1 NPARILTMSDQI
13 HGKSAKGLHLW
24 ALLTLAATLLLIA
37 SGGIVTS
44 KGVGM
49 SVPDWPTTYGY
60 NMFLFPFSQWV
71 GGIFYE
77 HSHRLIA
84 SGVGLMTMI
93 LAAWVLAADS
103 RRWVKILAVAVFL
116 AVCLQGLLGGL
127 RVTLYKNEIGIFH
140 ALLAQSFLCALA
152 VLAVATSAR
161 FLRGE
166 WDVFHPDPI
175 LRNLVLATTVLI
187 FFQLG
192 LGATMRHEHAGLS
205 IPDFP
210 LAYGK
215 WIPDTS
221 AGALESINAARTANS
236 QVPTNVLFIWVQM
249 VHRAMAVLI
258 LAGVVA
264 TFRRAATSSRLRV
277 TKAWSA
283 AWLALVIA
291 QVLLGAWTIWSDKA
305 ADIATT
311 HMAVGAL
318 TLLLGVVFS
327 FRLCRAAGAHRF
339 YFPDPQFSREL
350 ASRTA

>member
-1 NPARILTMSDQI
+1 MADQS
-13 HGKSAKGLHLW
+13 HSKSAKGLHLW
-24 ALLTLAATLLLIA
+24 TLLTFAATVLLLG

-44 KGVGM
+44 KEVGM

-84 SGVGLMTMI
+84 SGVGLMTMV
-93 LAAWVLAADS
+93 LAAWILAKDP
-103 RRWVKILAVAVFL
+103 RRWVKILGVTVFF

-127 RVTLYKNEIGIFH
+127 RVTLYKDEIGIFH
-140 ALLAQSFLCALA
+140 ALLAQAFLCALG
-152 VLAVATSAR
+152 VLAVATSPK

-166 WDVFHPDPI
+166 WDVFHPDPV
-175 LRNLVLATTVLI
+175 LRNLVLGTTALI

-210 LAYGK
+210 LAYGQ

-221 AGALESINAARTANS
+221 TARLEVINAARFADS
-236 QVPTNVLFIWVQM
+236 QMPTNALFIWVQM
-249 VHRAMAVLI
+249 AHRI
-258 LAGVVA
+258 LAAVIFVGVVA
-264 TFRRAATSSRLRV
+264 TFRRAATTSRLRT

-283 AWLALVIA
+283 AWLGLIIV
-291 QVLLGAWTIWSDKA
+291 QVLLGAWTIWSNKA

-311 HMAVGAL
+311 HMVVGACL
-318 TLLLGVVFS
+318 LLLGVLFS
-327 FRLCRAAGAHRF
+327 FRLCRSAGAQRF
-339 YFPDPQFSREL
+339 RIPDPAIPPAL
-350 ASRTA
+350 ASRIA

>member
-1 NPARILTMSDQI
+1 M
-13 HGKSAKGLHLW
+13 AKPTDTRSPSGLHLW
-24 ALLTLAATLLLIA
+24 ACLTLAATFLLIW

-60 NMFLFPFSQWV
+60 NMFLFPFSKWV

-84 SGVGLMTMI
+84 SGVGLMT
-93 LAAWVLAADS
+93 LVLAMWTLLVDP
-103 RRWVKILAVAVFL
+103 RRWVKILGASVFL

-127 RVTLYKNEIGIFH
+127 RVTLYKDELGIFH
-140 ALLAQSFLCALA
+140 ALLAQSFLCAIGILC
-152 VLAVATSAR
+152 VATSAK

-166 WDVFHPDPI
+166 WDMFNPDPV
-175 LRNLVLATTVLI
+175 LRNLVLGTTATVFI
-187 FFQLG
+187 QLG

-221 AGALESINAARTANS
+221 PEAIAAINAKRAAED
-236 QVPTNVLFIWVQM
+236 QVPTKPPFIWVQM
-249 VHRAMAVLI
+249 AHRALAVVV
-258 LAGVVA
+258 LAGAIAV
-264 TFRRAATSSRLRV
+264 FQRAASASRLRPV
-277 TKAWSA
+277 KAWSS
-283 AWLALVIA
+283 AWLALVLA
-291 QVLLGAWTIWSDKA
+291 QAALGAWTVWSNKA

-311 HMAVGAL
+311 HMATGAL
-318 TLLLGVVFS
+318 ILLAGAVFS
-327 FRLCRAAGAHRF
+327 FRLCRATQARRF
-339 YFPDPQFSREL
+339 QQPDPAISRDL
-350 ASRTA
+350 ASKIA

>member
-1 NPARILTMSDQI
+1 MADQSQSN
-13 HGKSAKGLHLW
+13 SAKALHLW
-24 ALLTLAATLLLIA
+24 ALLTLAATVLLIA

-84 SGVGLMTMI
+84 SGVGLMTLI
-93 LAAWVLAADS
+93 LAVWILAVES
-103 RRWVKILAVAVFL
+103 RRWVKILGTAVFF

-127 RVTLYKNEIGIFH
+127 RVTLYKDGIGIFH
-140 ALLAQSFLCALA
+140 ALLAQAFLCALG
-152 VLAVATSAR
+152 VLAVVTSAR
-161 FLRGE
+161 FLRGD
-166 WDVFHPDPI
+166 WDIFEPDPL
-175 LRNLVLATTVLI
+175 LRNLVMGTTILI

-210 LAYGK
+210 QAYGK
-215 WIPDTS
+215 WIPNTS
-221 AGALESINAARTANS
+221 AATLEKINAARMADG
-236 QVPTNVLFIWVQM
+236 QVPTNALFIWVQM

-258 LAGVVA
+258 LAGVIA
-264 TFRRAATSSRLRV
+264 TFRCAATSSRLRV
-277 TKAWSA
+277 TKAWST
-283 AWLALVIA
+283 AWLTLVIT
-291 QVLLGAWTIWSDKA
+291 QVLLGAWTIWSNKA

-311 HMAVGAL
+311 HMAVGAI
-318 TLLLGVVFS
+318 TLLLGVLFS
-327 FRLCRAAGAHRF
+327 FRLCRATGAHRF
-339 YFPDPQFSREL
+339 HVPDPQFSREL
-350 ASRTA
+350 TSRIA

>member
-1 NPARILTMSDQI
+1 MGEDRHS
-13 HGKSAKGLHLW
+13 KSARGLHIW
-24 ALLTLAATLLLIA
+24 TLLTLAATFLLLC

-49 SVPDWPTTYGY
+49 AVPDWPTTYGY
-60 NMFLFPFSQWV
+60 NMFLFPVSKWV

-84 SGVGLMTMI
+84 SGVGLMTMVLAVWI
-93 LAAWVLAADS
+93 LAVDR
-103 RRWVKILAVAVFL
+103 RRWVKFLGVAAFL

-127 RVTLYKNEIGIFH
+127 RVTLYKDEIGIFH
-140 ALLAQSFLCALA
+140 ALLAQSFLCAVG
-152 VLAVATSAR
+152 VLAVATSGR

-166 WDVFHPDPI
+166 WDVFHPDP
-175 LRNLVLATTVLI
+175 LLKNLVLATTVLV

-221 AGALESINAARTANS
+221 PEAVAAINVTRAAAGE
-236 QVPTNVLFIWVQM
+236 VPTNALFIWVQM
-249 VHRAMAVLI
+249 VHRAVAFLI
-258 LAGVVA
+258 LLGVAAV
-264 TFRRAATSSRLRV
+264 FHRAATRCRLRAV
-277 TKAWSA
+277 RVWST
-283 AWLALVIA
+283 AWLWLVTA
-291 QVLLGAWTIWSDKA
+291 QVLLGAWTIWSNKA
-305 ADIATT
+305 ADIATI

-318 TLLLGVVFS
+318 TLLLGSLFS
-327 FRLCRAAGAHRF
+327 FRLCRATGAERF
-339 YFPDPQFSREL
+339 RISEPQISPAF
-350 ASRTA
+350 ASKIA